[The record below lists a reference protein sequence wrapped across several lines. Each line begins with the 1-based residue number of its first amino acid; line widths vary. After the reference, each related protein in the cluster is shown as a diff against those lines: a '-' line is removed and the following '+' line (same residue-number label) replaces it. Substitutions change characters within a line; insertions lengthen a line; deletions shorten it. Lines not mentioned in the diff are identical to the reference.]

1 VYDKHFAGWRDVLVA
16 RRISKRATVQE
27 IKCID
32 DQRLMPVKFY
42 GLANA
47 CFAGDWCQGEGQLS
61 ELSFSSAYE
70 ASERILGRRP
80 ARLPIAV
87 VA

>member
-1 VYDKHFAGWRDVLVA
+1 MAKRV
-16 RRISKRATVQE
+16 SKRATVQE

-42 GLANA
+42 SLANA
-47 CFAGDWCQGEGQLS
+47 YFAGDWCEGDGQLS

-70 ASERILGRRP
+70 ATERIFARP
-80 ARLPIAV
+80 LPVGVPASS